1 MHSSKDPLHGV
12 TLEALLNALVARYGW
27 AEMARQVN
35 INCFKSDPSIKSSL
49 KFLRRTPWARKEV
62 EAMYLASLD
71 DDAPVEKADPWASW
85 QKKNPLPQDT
95 IMQSWSS
102 KDFTADRAWGAL
114 DIANFSGTTV
124 RLHWTDQ
131 PYIWHINDGQEVF
144 AVMDGQVAMHV
155 KVDGEE
161 QVIMLNAGDIFYAGV
176 GCEHVAHP
184 QGAARILVIEKEGSV

>member
-1 MHSSKDPLHGV
+1 
-12 TLEALLNALVARYGW
+12 
-27 AEMARQVN
+27 
-35 INCFKSDPSIKSSL
+35 
-49 KFLRRTPWARKEV
+49 
-62 EAMYLASLD
+62 
-71 DDAPVEKADPWASW
+71 
-85 QKKNPLPQDT
+85 
-95 IMQSWSS
+95 MQSWSS

-161 QVIMLNAGDIFYAGV
+161 QVIMLNAGDIFYADFDAPVVNAG
-176 GCEHVAHP
+176 EAHTA
-184 QGAARILVIEKEGSV
+184 QQFAGQVDGRLAHGNSGRIINN

>member
-1 MHSSKDPLHGV
+1 
-12 TLEALLNALVARYGW
+12 
-27 AEMARQVN
+27 
-35 INCFKSDPSIKSSL
+35 
-49 KFLRRTPWARKEV
+49 
-62 EAMYLASLD
+62 
-71 DDAPVEKADPWASW
+71 
-85 QKKNPLPQDT
+85 
-95 IMQSWSS
+95 MQSWSS
-102 KDFTADRAWGAL
+102 KDFTADRPWGAL

-131 PYIWHINDGQEVF
+131 PYIWHINDGQEEF

-161 QVIMLNAGDIFYAGV
+161 QVIMLNAGDIFYAEV

>member
-1 MHSSKDPLHGV
+1 
-12 TLEALLNALVARYGW
+12 
-27 AEMARQVN
+27 
-35 INCFKSDPSIKSSL
+35 
-49 KFLRRTPWARKEV
+49 
-62 EAMYLASLD
+62 
-71 DDAPVEKADPWASW
+71 
-85 QKKNPLPQDT
+85 
-95 IMQSWSS
+95 MQSWSS

-114 DIANFSGTTV
+114 DIANFPGTTV

-176 GCEHVAHP
+176 GCGHVAHP
-184 QGAARILVIEKEGSV
+184 QGAARILVIEKEGSG

>member
-1 MHSSKDPLHGV
+1 
-12 TLEALLNALVARYGW
+12 
-27 AEMARQVN
+27 
-35 INCFKSDPSIKSSL
+35 
-49 KFLRRTPWARKEV
+49 
-62 EAMYLASLD
+62 
-71 DDAPVEKADPWASW
+71 
-85 QKKNPLPQDT
+85 
-95 IMQSWSS
+95 MQSWSS

-161 QVIMLNAGDIFYAGV
+161 QIIMRVDEGESAAVTGDTVKI
-176 GCEHVAHP
+176 
-184 QGAARILVIEKEGSV
+184 AARQDKLHWFDAGSGKRAA

>member
-1 MHSSKDPLHGV
+1 
-12 TLEALLNALVARYGW
+12 
-27 AEMARQVN
+27 
-35 INCFKSDPSIKSSL
+35 
-49 KFLRRTPWARKEV
+49 
-62 EAMYLASLD
+62 
-71 DDAPVEKADPWASW
+71 
-85 QKKNPLPQDT
+85 
-95 IMQSWSS
+95 MQSWSS

-161 QVIMLNAGDIFYAGV
+161 QIIMLNAGDIFYAGV
-176 GCEHVAHP
+176 GCEHSGGDACESRRR
-184 QGAARILVIEKEGSV
+184 GADHHAKRRRYLLRRGGMRACRSPAGGGAYSGD